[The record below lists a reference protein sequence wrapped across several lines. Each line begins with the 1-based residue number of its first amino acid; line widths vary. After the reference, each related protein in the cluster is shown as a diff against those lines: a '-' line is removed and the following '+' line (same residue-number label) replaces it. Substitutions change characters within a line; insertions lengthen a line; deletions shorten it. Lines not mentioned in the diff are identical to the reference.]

1 MARLPAPRLW
11 SGLLLV
17 IAALLLYVSLPNLG
31 HVIRAARADGEPGVF
46 TAQHVEC
53 VQHPGHESCTW
64 SGTFRSRGGGEAVQ
78 TTYYGAG
85 RDSMRP
91 GEKRRAVDVGFPG
104 RVYSP
109 DGSREWIFTVAL
121 LLAGFGLL
129 GYLGRKHLMPPPLRE
144 TAGAATSPSPAAE
157 RLTTRDEV

>member
-1 MARLPAPRLW
+1 MMTRRPASRLW

-17 IAALLLYVSLPNLG
+17 IAVLLLLVSLPNLG
-31 HVIRAARADGEPGVF
+31 HVIRAARADGRPGVF
-46 TAQHVEC
+46 TARHVEC

-64 SGTFRSRGGGEAVQ
+64 SGTFRPGGGGQAVQ

-85 RDSMRP
+85 RGSMHP

-109 DGSREWIFTVAL
+109 DGSREWIFTAGL
-121 LLAGFGLL
+121 LLAGFGIL
-129 GYLGRKHLMPPPLRE
+129 GYLGRKHLMPPPLAE
-144 TAGAATSPSPAAE
+144 TVGATTPESPTPA
-157 RLTTRDEV
+157 R